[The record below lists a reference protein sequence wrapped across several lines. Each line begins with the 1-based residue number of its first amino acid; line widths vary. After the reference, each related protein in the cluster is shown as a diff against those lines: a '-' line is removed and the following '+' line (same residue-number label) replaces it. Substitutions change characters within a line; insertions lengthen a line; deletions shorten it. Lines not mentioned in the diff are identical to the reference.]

1 MVAVLTY
8 VACIGLWLVDTLIL
22 IIKKNPKHLL
32 ILFFTHLAEL
42 LVIGMKTGNDYGKKY
57 SETIA
62 STLCFGFLWWLPLR
76 RQMKKET
83 FTDADFVRK
92 DDDIVIRH
100 DGGGERWESNTIIM
114 RSSSRKRRN

>member
-100 DGGGERWESNTIIM
+100 D
-114 RSSSRKRRN
+114 